1 LTWRCGLRITP
12 VDIYIRP
19 LQFAL
24 STPISHYCH
33 RKTSL
38 PPQVRRPTADILPTV
53 IIVDIQIADG
63 DRIKPHHGSSLVSI
77 GGASGL

>member
-1 LTWRCGLRITP
+1 
-12 VDIYIRP
+12 
-19 LQFAL
+19 
-24 STPISHYCH
+24 
-33 RKTSL
+33 
-38 PPQVRRPTADILPTV
+38 VRRPTADILPTV